1 MISELLSE
9 LYEIENHVSTS
20 DKKISLQILSVWSEQ
35 THVNRQWQLNN
46 NLFRHLGHDLNKK
59 KEMMLWVK
67 LILRSYD
74 LVAY

>member
-1 MISELLSE
+1 MISELLSK

-59 KEMMLWVK
+59 KEMMSWVK